1 MHPHAIM
8 PSSVKKAVNL
18 TANANLVA
26 KAKENKLNLSEIFEE
41 AILIK
46 LRAIQQQ
53 EWLDNNKAG
62 IDAYNERI
70 ERNGIF
76 ASKFRRF

>member
-1 MHPHAIM
+1 MRPRTTM
-8 PSSVKKAVNL
+8 QPSGKKAVNL
-18 TANANLVA
+18 TANAELVA

-46 LRAIQQQ
+46 LRTIQQK
-53 EWLDNNKAG
+53 EWLDNNKTG
-62 IDAYNERI
+62 IDAYNKRI
-70 ERNGIF
+70 EQNGLF